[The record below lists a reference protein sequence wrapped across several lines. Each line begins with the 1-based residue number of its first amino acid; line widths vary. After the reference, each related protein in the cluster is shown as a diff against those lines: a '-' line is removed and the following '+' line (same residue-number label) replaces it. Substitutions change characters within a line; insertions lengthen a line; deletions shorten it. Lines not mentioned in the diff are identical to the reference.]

1 MVDNYNQSIRNRT
14 HEDGTP
20 LVYLNDPISG
30 YTAAQIS
37 SLLHYMRGKGTPGM
51 PPQYDVIFVL
61 KANCPPGVTAEQIDM
76 YFAPYYHIYWIRQ
89 WINGV
94 F

>member
-1 MVDNYNQSIRNRT
+1 MVDDFNQSTRNFT
-14 HEDGTP
+14 HADGT
-20 LVYLNDPISG
+20 VVRYLNDPITG

-51 PPQYDVIFVL
+51 LPQYDIIFVL
-61 KANCPPGVTAEQIDM
+61 KANYPSGVTAEQIDM
-76 YFAPYYHIYWIRQ
+76 YFAPYYHTYWIRQ
-89 WINGV
+89 WINGI